1 MRLTVADIERLNKE
15 VEEAE
20 VRALKRTIRK
30 MDNETVDREFDR
42 IMRNEIRD
50 TRKWMWL
57 SDYEK
62 GDVLSSLHSK

>member
-30 MDNETVDREFDR
+30 MDDETVDREFDR
-42 IMRNEIRD
+42 IMRREIRD
-50 TRKWMWL
+50 NRNLIRGCIEEW
-57 SDYEK
+57 
-62 GDVLSSLHSK
+62 

>member
-30 MDNETVDREFDR
+30 MDDKTVDREFNR
-42 IMRNEIRD
+42 IMRREIRD
-50 TRKWMWL
+50 NRNLIRGCIEEW
-57 SDYEK
+57 
-62 GDVLSSLHSK
+62 

>member
-20 VRALKRTIRK
+20 VRALKRIIRK

-50 TRKWMWL
+50 TRNLIRGCIEEW
-57 SDYEK
+57 
-62 GDVLSSLHSK
+62 

>member
-30 MDNETVDREFDR
+30 MDNETVDREFNR

-50 TRKWMWL
+50 TRNLIRGCIEEW
-57 SDYEK
+57 
-62 GDVLSSLHSK
+62 

>member
-20 VRALKRTIRK
+20 VRALKRIIRK

-50 TRKWMWL
+50 NRNLIRGCIEEW
-57 SDYEK
+57 
-62 GDVLSSLHSK
+62 

>member
-50 TRKWMWL
+50 NRNLIRGCIEEW
-57 SDYEK
+57 
-62 GDVLSSLHSK
+62 

>member
-20 VRALKRTIRK
+20 VQALKRTIRK
-30 MDNETVDREFDR
+30 MDDETVDREFDR

-50 TRKWMWL
+50 TRNLIRGCIEEW
-57 SDYEK
+57 
-62 GDVLSSLHSK
+62 

>member
-50 TRKWMWL
+50 TRNLIRGCIEEW
-57 SDYEK
+57 
-62 GDVLSSLHSK
+62 

>member
-30 MDNETVDREFDR
+30 MDDETVDREFDR
-42 IMRNEIRD
+42 IMRIEIRD
-50 TRKWMWL
+50 NRNLIRGCIEEW
-57 SDYEK
+57 
-62 GDVLSSLHSK
+62 